1 MTVTEIHAVPD
12 IALSG
17 MVADV
22 VQCSAMA
29 RKRRRLLLRSQRAAS
44 SSEQTATQPATK
56 GKRTKVQNKE
66 NTQDEST
73 ESKTAIGRRIVIQTP
88 RKVSDACTK
97 SPGEIVSG
105 TEVQSKH
112 GKKPQMRYDPDVPMS
127 KEETALWRR
136 EQRRKRN
143 RESAA
148 ASRQRQRDRILELED
163 EVDEWKDKF
172 NDAMERLQHLEQ
184 LLLRPQAPQGLPPS
198 TIQPPVSQN
207 SALPE
212 STKSYTVS
220 PTSSPPLSPTH
231 TPALPTRIISGNI
244 PEGIPNIM
252 STDGQSNKHLN
263 ETISRPA

>member
-1 MTVTEIHAVPD
+1 MTVAEIHAVPD

-17 MVADV
+17 IVADV

-44 SSEQTATQPATK
+44 SEQTAPQPATK
-56 GKRTKVQNKE
+56 GKRKAPESE
-66 NTQDEST
+66 NVQDEST
-73 ESKTAIGRRIVIQTP
+73 ESKTSSGRRIVIQTP
-88 RKVSDACTK
+88 RKVSDACAK
-97 SPGEIVSG
+97 SPVEIVSG

-112 GKKPQMRYDPDVPMS
+112 GKKPQMRYDPDVPMT

-184 LLLRPQAPQGLPPS
+184 LLLRPQASQGLPLS
-198 TIQPPVSQN
+198 NIHPPVSQN
-207 SALPE
+207 PALPD

-231 TPALPTRIISGNI
+231 TPALPTRIISGNL
-244 PEGIPNIM
+244 PEGIPNI
-252 STDGQSNKHLN
+252 SSIDGQSNKHLN